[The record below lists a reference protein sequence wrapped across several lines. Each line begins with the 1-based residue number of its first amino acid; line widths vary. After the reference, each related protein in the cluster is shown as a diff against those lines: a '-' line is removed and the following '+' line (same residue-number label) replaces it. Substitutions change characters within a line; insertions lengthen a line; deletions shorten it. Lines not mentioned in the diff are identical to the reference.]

1 MGSLRIDDLTVRAS
15 GRTILDSLSLVVHP
29 GELCALV
36 GPSGAGKSTLM
47 KAVLGLRRPSQ
58 GSVQLGDGPVSG
70 SGPLGYVPQDD
81 ALHRVLTVRK
91 SLDYAAQ
98 LRLPELAAEERGHR
112 IEETLARVGL
122 SDRLDLRIGKL
133 SGGQRKRVSVA
144 LELLTRPPVLVLDE
158 PTSGLD
164 PGMEARTMG
173 LFAELAH
180 EGRIVVVAT
189 HAMASIHICD
199 VVVVLVAGRLAY
211 AGPPSDCPGW
221 FDAADMNGIFPAI
234 ARRAPVVWARSWLQS
249 DAHRAALTRAVPP
262 VRKSSEP
269 DCNIPLSPASTPS
282 SAEAQLAALKARL
295 GRSE

>member
-1 MGSLRIDDLTVRAS
+1 MSSLRIDDLTVRAS
-15 GRTILDSLSLVVHP
+15 GRTILDSLRLVIHP

-47 KAVLGLRRPSQ
+47 KTVLGLRRPSD
-58 GSVQLGDGPVSG
+58 GSVKLGGGPVSG

-81 ALHRVLTVRK
+81 ALHRVLTIRK

-98 LRLPELAAEERGHR
+98 LRLPELSADERGHR

-122 SDRLDLRIGKL
+122 SDRLNVRIGKL

-189 HAMASIHICD
+189 HAMASMHLCD
-199 VVVVLVAGRLAY
+199 VVIVLVAGRLAY
-211 AGPPSDCPGW
+211 AGPPGDCPSW
-221 FDAADMNGIFPAI
+221 FDAADMNGIFEAI
-234 ARRAPVVWARSWLQS
+234 GRRAPVVWARSWLQS
-249 DAHRAALTRAVPP
+249 PAHRAALTRTRPLL
-262 VRKSSEP
+262 RKSSEP
-269 DCNIPLSPASTPS
+269 DGNIPLAPASTPS